1 MTRIKIPYSKNTD
14 TVRAMDACIWCK
26 DKFGNSFYP
35 VQINDNRWAY
45 IGLGEFSF
53 NQEEDAMLFALR
65 WL

>member
-1 MTRIKIPYSKNTD
+1 MD

-26 DKFGNSFYP
+26 GKFGNSFYP

-53 NQEEDAMLFALR
+53 NQEEDAVLFTLR
-65 WL
+65 WS